1 MRKPSAKHNW
11 LNEHNCKKYDTCN
24 VEVVQSEQPDV
35 FENDEILLSSSST
48 LRAVRVSLLWTK
60 NKPNLAIFIRWR
72 HLVCQEGALGLMGDW
87 WLEASREE
95 AIETLSYGE
104 IGSVDVPWRRGYKEG
119 TKNC

>member
-1 MRKPSAKHNW
+1 M
-11 LNEHNCKKYDTCN
+11 
-24 VEVVQSEQPDV
+24 QSEQPDV

-60 NKPNLAIFIRWR
+60 NQPTLAIFIRWR

-104 IGSVDVPWRRGYKEG
+104 IGSVDVPWIKGTRKAQRTSDDSIYK
-119 TKNC
+119 